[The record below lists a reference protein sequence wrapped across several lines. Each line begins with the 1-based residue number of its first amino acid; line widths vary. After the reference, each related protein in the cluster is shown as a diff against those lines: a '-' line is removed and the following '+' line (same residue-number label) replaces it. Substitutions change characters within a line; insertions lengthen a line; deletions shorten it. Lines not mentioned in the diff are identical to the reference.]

1 MVRAGAEVNA
11 IDAPDGIG
19 RTLLVLGGIF
29 LAGLAADLVGRRT
42 ALPRVTLLLLVGFA
56 VGPGAVLGN
65 TAFGDPG
72 QPATWWF
79 GLPPLWLWQGL
90 GWLSGVAL

>member
-1 MVRAGAEVNA
+1 
-11 IDAPDGIG
+11 
-19 RTLLVLGGIF
+19 
-29 LAGLAADLVGRRT
+29 
-42 ALPRVTLLLLVGFA
+42 
-56 VGPGAVLGN
+56 

-90 GWLSGVAL
+90 GWISGVALIGFLAYYLELSTAPDRLPWPSQDEENS